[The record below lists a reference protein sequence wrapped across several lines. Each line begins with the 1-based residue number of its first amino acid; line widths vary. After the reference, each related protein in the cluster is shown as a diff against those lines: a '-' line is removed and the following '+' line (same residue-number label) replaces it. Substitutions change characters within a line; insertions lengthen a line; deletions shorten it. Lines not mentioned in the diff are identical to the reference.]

1 MVRLLI
7 LFDLGV
13 KTPKKKKKKDLLFIH
28 FENSFQPMMFFGL

>member
-13 KTPKKKKKKDLLFIH
+13 KTPKLFFFYLLFIH
-28 FENSFQPMMFFGL
+28 FENSFQPMMVFGL

>member
-13 KTPKKKKKKDLLFIH
+13 KTPKKFFYLLCIH
-28 FENSFQPMMFFGL
+28 FENSFQPMMVFGL